1 MHIDLNNMNIFHKRN
16 TIIYFIFCFVI
27 ALNSQC
33 RKSEL
38 LTGSNVELTFSS
50 DTILFDTLFTTI
62 GSTTKY
68 FKVYNSNNGKIN
80 ITSIQLAQGTNSPY
94 RINVNGEA
102 GVSFENI
109 EIEENDSIFIFVE
122 VTIDPNNTNNP
133 LIVEDSILFLTNN
146 NLQKVVLNAWGQ
158 DAYFH
163 VNEIIT
169 QDETWNNDKP
179 HVIYNYCAVDS
190 ANTLIIPA
198 GTTVHGHA
206 NATLLVYKS
215 SLLVNGT
222 LGSPVIFKQDRM
234 EDYLL
239 YDADSTAGQWRGIYF
254 FEPLNSKIEN
264 AEIINATIGIQIDT
278 ATLNNKVK
286 LANVKVQNSLFA
298 GILTQGANVAAVNCL
313 FGNAG
318 QYSAYISIGG
328 DVKFQHCTF
337 GNYWQGQRNSPLF
350 VFKDFYESNAGLQY
364 RPFINA
370 EFYNCIMYGNNENE
384 FVMDTLGRDLS
395 GEVPIVHFT
404 NNLIKS
410 EDSIDHPDFFTSCF
424 LNNNPEFTNAPQWN
438 FKIPTN
444 SFSVDKGYLSNII
457 VDIDGNTRFNGNDLG
472 CYEAY

>member
-1 MHIDLNNMNIFHKRN
+1 MNIYKVRN
-16 TIIYFIFCFVI
+16 IIIYFLFCFLVAFTI
-27 ALNSQC
+27 QC
-33 RKSEL
+33 RKQEI
-38 LTGSNVELTFSS
+38 LTHSNVTLSFSS

-80 ITSIQLAQGTNSPY
+80 ISSIHLAQGTNSPF
-94 RINVNGEA
+94 RINVNGDA
-102 GVSFENI
+102 GVLFENI

-133 LIVEDSILFLTNN
+133 LIVEDSIIFLTNN

-169 QDETWNNDKP
+169 QNETWNNDKP

-190 ANTLIIPA
+190 SNSLTIPA

-206 NATLLVYKS
+206 NSTLIVYKS

-254 FEPLNSKIEN
+254 YEPLNSKIEY

-278 ATLNNKVK
+278 AAFNNKIK
-286 LANVKVQNSLFA
+286 LSNVKVHNSLFA
-298 GILTQGANVAAVNCL
+298 GILTQGANLSAVNCL
-313 FGNAG
+313 FGNSG
-318 QYSAYISIGG
+318 QYSAYVSIGG

-337 GNYWQGQRNSPLF
+337 GNYFQGQRNSSLF
-350 VFKDFYESNAGLQY
+350 VFKDFYESNAGFQY

-370 EFYNCIMYGNNENE
+370 EFHNCIVYGSNDNE
-384 FVMDTLGRDLS
+384 FIMDTLGRS
-395 GEVPIVHFT
+395 ITSEAPNVHFT
-404 NNLIKS
+404 NTLIKS
-410 EDSIDHPDFFTSCF
+410 EDPINNPDFFTNCF
-424 LNNNPEFTNAPQWN
+424 LNDDPEFLQPNEWIFN
-438 FKIPTN
+438 IPTS
-444 SFSVDKGYLSNII
+444 SFSVDKGTLSNII
-457 VDIDGNTRFNGNDLG
+457 IDIDGNTRTNGNDLG
-472 CYEAY
+472 CYEAF